1 MGKLDGKTALITGG
15 TSGIGFAT
23 ARLFV
28 EEGARVAITGQD
40 KGRLYE
46 AAGDL
51 GEDVIPIQAEMSSL
65 PDIEAMVEEV
75 RESFGT
81 LDVLFANAG
90 VTWAAPFT
98 EIDEESFDGQVA
110 INVKGPFFTVQK
122 AAAILNHGASVILTT
137 SVLNEMGMPG
147 MSVYSASKAAVRSLT
162 RTFAAEMVGQEVR
175 VNAVSPGPIDTP
187 IYSKL
192 GMEPEALQEMAGQLV
207 GQIPMKRFGQSE
219 EIASIALFLASD
231 DSSFM
236 HGEEITV
243 DGGWSRL

>member
-23 ARLFV
+23 AKLFA

-46 AAGDL
+46 AVGDL
-51 GEDVIPIQAEMSSL
+51 GEDVLPIRAEMSSL
-65 PDIEAMVEEV
+65 SDIEAMVEEV
-75 RESFGT
+75 RESFGA
-81 LDVLFANAG
+81 LDVLFVNAG
-90 VTWAAPFT
+90 VTWAAPFA
-98 EIDEESFDGQVA
+98 EVDEEAFDGQVA

-122 AAAILNHGASVILTT
+122 AAPILNEGSSVILTT

-192 GMEPEALQEMAGQLV
+192 EMEPEALQEMAGQLV

-219 EIASIALFLASD
+219 EIAGAALFLASD